1 MSLLGR
7 SRQIPLALLLL
18 LGACGSGGPSPT
30 PTPAPRFDV
39 QFVVFYDQNDNGIQ
53 DGDEH
58 AVVPNATV
66 LIRERTGV
74 TAPGTGAVTVA
85 VEAGTWTA
93 TLAELPAYYQRGHE
107 VSVTVPVADGQP
119 IRMPA
124 SLAIGANHP
133 NLYMAF
139 GDSITDGDGS
149 DDFTGYRRKLQE
161 KLAPWFLAGQ
171 VVNQGIGGTR
181 SNAGAARI
189 KESLDDTTPAFT
201 LVLYGTND
209 WNDSHCRSEFPCFT
223 IDSLRRIVRTAKN
236 AGSKPILS
244 TIIPC
249 NTGYDARVPP
259 SRNVW
264 IASMN
269 ELIVQMAQEEGVV
282 VADSYTA
289 MMAVPD
295 FHTLMFD
302 HVHPNE
308 AGYDIIAQTWFDAIT
323 RPSGQSALSH
333 GLPELLTPDG
343 GYPETIPSDP
353 ADEPRPPR
361 WSSR

>member
-1 MSLLGR
+1 MSVPGR
-7 SRQIPLALLLL
+7 ACLIPLSLLLL
-18 LGACGSGGPSPT
+18 LGACGSGDPSPS

-39 QFVVFYDQNDNGIQ
+39 KFVVFYDENDNGLQ
-53 DGDEH
+53 DGDEF

-66 LIRERTGV
+66 LIHERSGLTN
-74 TAPGTGAVTVA
+74 AGTGETTVS

-93 TLAELPAYYQRGHE
+93 TISELPAYYQRGHE
-107 VSVTVPVADGQP
+107 LSVTVPVADGQP

-124 SLAIGANHP
+124 TLAIGTNHP

-161 KLAPWFLAGQ
+161 KLAPWFRAGE
-171 VVNQGIGGTR
+171 VENQGIGGTR
-181 SNAGAARI
+181 SNAGADRI
-189 KESLDDTTPAFT
+189 KESLEATTPAYT

-264 IASMN
+264 IANMN
-269 ELIVQMAQEEGVV
+269 QLIVQMAQEEGVV
-282 VADSYTA
+282 VADNFTA

-302 HVHPNE
+302 HVHPND
-308 AGYDIIAQTWFDAIT
+308 AGYDIIAQTWFEAIS
-323 RPSGQSALSH
+323 RPSGESALSR
-333 GLPELLTPDG
+333 GLPTLLPPDG
-343 GYPETIPSDP
+343 GYPESIPGDP